1 MSKFDVIG
9 FGALNVD
16 KLFRVNRIA
25 AAEEESFITDFAET
39 CGGSAANTVVGL
51 ARLGCRVGFIGK
63 VAGDR
68 EGKMLLEEFSRED
81 VDTKGIA
88 VAKRGRSGTVM
99 GFVDEKGDRALY
111 VDAGVNNQ
119 VELSEKIKKY
129 ASETKFLHLTSF
141 VGEKSFQTQKRILEN
156 LPEDV
161 LVSFD
166 PGALYAR
173 KGLAALGSIVE
184 KSYVLMPNAGE
195 LELWT
200 GMADYRKGAEA
211 MLRRGVK
218 VVAVKLGSKGCY
230 VTDGRRSHS
239 IEAFKVNV
247 ISTTGAGD
255 AFCAGFLYGLIK
267 HKSLEECG
275 RIGNFVASRCITK
288 MGARVGLPNLKDL
301 AILRENKGYLAD
313 C

>member
-16 KLFRVNRIA
+16 KLFKVNRVA

-39 CGGSAANTVVGL
+39 CGGSAANTAVGL

-68 EGKMLLEEFSRED
+68 EGKMLLEEFLREG

-88 VAKRGRSGTVM
+88 VTRHGRSGTVM

-111 VDAGVNNQ
+111 VDPGVNNQ
-119 VELSEKIKKY
+119 VELSVKIKRY
-129 ASETKFLHLTSF
+129 AFQTKFLHLTSF
-141 VGEKSFQTQKRILEN
+141 VEEKSFKAQKKIAET
-156 LPEDV
+156 LPKNV
-161 LVSFD
+161 KISID

-173 KGLAALGSIVE
+173 KGLPPLESIVE
-184 KSYVLMPNAGE
+184 KAFVLMPNSGE
-195 LELWT
+195 LQLLT
-200 GMADYRKGAEA
+200 GIADYRRGAED
-211 MLRRGVK
+211 MLKRGVK

-230 VTDGRRSHS
+230 VTDGRQRHNV
-239 IEAFKVNV
+239 EAFKVNV
-247 ISTTGAGD
+247 VDTTGAGD

-275 RIGNFVASRCITK
+275 KLGNFVASRCATK
-288 MGARVGLPNLKDL
+288 MGARMGLPTLEDLEKNQLK
-301 AILRENKGYLAD
+301 
-313 C
+313 